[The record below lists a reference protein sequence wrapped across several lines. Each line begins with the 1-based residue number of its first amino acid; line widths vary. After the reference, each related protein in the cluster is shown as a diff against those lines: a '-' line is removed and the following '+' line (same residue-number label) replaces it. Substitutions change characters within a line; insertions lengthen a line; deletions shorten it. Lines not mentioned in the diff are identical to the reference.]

1 MRILV
6 TVGGLIEYNNKYLF
20 ILTNKWNGSW
30 SIPGGKVEEGE
41 TLIKALQRE
50 IKEETNLDINP
61 ENCYYVTFFESIFDK
76 QFYKPV
82 HMILFNY
89 LVKIENIDN
98 LKFNEEVVDY
108 IFLDKEQVL
117 RVINKQENII
127 KFNSYTE
134 DLLRIVLSS

>member
-41 TLIKALQRE
+41 TLTKALQRE

-134 DLLRIVLSS
+134 DLLRIVLNS